1 MGKLVGWWMGRCV
14 NGLDGLVGGWGGVY
28 WWVGGW
34 MGRCLLVGKLVEVGW
49 WITDRLE
56 GWLFR
61 LVKGS

>member
-1 MGKLVGWWMGRCV
+1 MGK
-14 NGLDGLVGGWGGVY
+14 
-28 WWVGGW
+28 WVGGW